1 MIKSRKII
9 WAGHVARMGER
20 RCVYRVVVGKS
31 EVKRPIEKS
40 RLRREVNIRTN
51 LQEVGCRGMNWLR
64 IGRGGGLL

>member
-1 MIKSRKII
+1 VIKSRKII

-51 LQEVGCRGMNWLR
+51 LQEVGCRGMN
-64 IGRGGGLL
+64 